1 MKDIIKDIINFLGS
15 NILDNIIGLIGLLI
29 TFFSVKK
36 EINEK
41 DEKHVSQVNDTRT
54 SIYNSPGS
62 SIQNTNINSTKYYFY
77 DSSSTNS
84 DYEDDLIIVIGLIF
98 AFVLYAIFGKL
109 FMTFLLLL
117 IIALIIKYNCLGIAN
132 IKQILV
138 PIAMLIVVLIMVN
151 NSPEQFTKYW
161 KQINFGK
168 YPMTFSKIYQSLLG
182 ILLEVFMMAINHK
195 KSSLLISII
204 SNMVIILLILEFT
217 INDLVKPKNK
227 IMVQKW
233 SVIVLYCFVLIF
245 LLLKFYSVKL
255 IPCL

>member
-1 MKDIIKDIINFLGS
+1 
-15 NILDNIIGLIGLLI
+15 
-29 TFFSVKK
+29 
-36 EINEK
+36 
-41 DEKHVSQVNDTRT
+41 
-54 SIYNSPGS
+54 
-62 SIQNTNINSTKYYFY
+62 
-77 DSSSTNS
+77 
-84 DYEDDLIIVIGLIF
+84 
-98 AFVLYAIFGKL
+98 
-109 FMTFLLLL
+109 MTFLLLL

-182 ILLEVFMMAINHK
+182 ILLDVFMMAINHK